1 MGNNKLSINLGCG
14 SYFLP
19 LVFIILLV
27 AKLFVNANI
36 SWLMVF
42 SPIILGIIAIII
54 ALLIW
59 ILILLW
65 KKI

>member
-1 MGNNKLSINLGCG
+1 MENNKVNVNLGCG

-54 ALLIW
+54 ALLVW